1 MTPLPTVLVAGGGPA
16 GLTLSRL
23 LALRGWPSI
32 VVDPLVPRRR
42 RFELVGP
49 SAVDAF
55 RCAGIDDL
63 LKDESVA
70 RTSLGI
76 CRQWGADKVW
86 RYESFLIHRGA
97 GGYVVDREAL
107 DGALRWRAVEAG
119 AVLAPGH
126 FISLQRTPNGYVA
139 RIRMQ
144 GTIRHLAANLVIDAT
159 GRPASVGRRLGSMR
173 VRRHLQL
180 AYPCMAAPLP
190 PDRSA
195 WLNVRGDETNWRYQ
209 LEGPDG
215 LTEAWQIGA
224 LLPDRAGGVDAS
236 TSRLEPPA
244 GPGWIAVGDAASAFN
259 PIWSEGLSNAL
270 GTATTVVGALLAEG
284 SITEKVREVYAA
296 AIEQG
301 GPRP

>member
-1 MTPLPTVLVAGGGPA
+1 LTRLPTVLVAGGGPA

-23 LALRGWPSI
+23 LALRGWPAI
-32 VVDPLVPRRR
+32 VVDPLAPRRR

-55 RCAGIDDL
+55 RCSGIDDL
-63 LKDESVA
+63 LKHESVA
-70 RTSLGI
+70 RASLGI
-76 CRQWGADKVW
+76 CRQWGADKGW

-107 DGALRWRAVEAG
+107 DGALRRRAVEAG
-119 AVLAPGH
+119 VVLAPGR
-126 FISLQRTPNGYVA
+126 FISLQKTPDGHVA
-139 RIRMQ
+139 RIRTQ
-144 GTIRHLAANLVIDAT
+144 GAIRHLAASLVIDAT
-159 GRPASVGRRLGSMR
+159 GRPSAVGRRLGAQR
-173 VRRHLQL
+173 IRNNLQF
-180 AYPCMAAPLP
+180 AYPCRAAPLP
-190 PDRSA
+190 PDRRA

-215 LTEAWQIGA
+215 LTETWQIGA
-224 LLPDRAGGVDAS
+224 LRPGHAGGVDAS

-270 GTATTVVGALLAEG
+270 GTATTVAGALLAEG
-284 SITEKVREVYAA
+284 SITEKVRDVYAA
-296 AIEQG
+296 AVEQG
-301 GPRP
+301 GPRL

>member
-1 MTPLPTVLVAGGGPA
+1 MLVAGGGPA

-32 VVDPLVPRRR
+32 VVDPLAPRRR

-70 RTSLGI
+70 RASLGI

-86 RYESFLIHRGA
+86 RYESFLNHRGA

-107 DGALRWRAVEAG
+107 DGALRRRAVEAG
-119 AVLAPGH
+119 VVLAPGR
-126 FISLQRTPNGYVA
+126 FVGLQRTPDGHDA
-139 RIRMQ
+139 RIRMK
-144 GTIRHLAANLVIDAT
+144 GEIRHFATSLVIDAT
-159 GRPASVGRRLGSMR
+159 GRPAAVGRRLGAQR

-180 AYPCMAAPLP
+180 AYPCKAVSLP
-190 PDRSA
+190 SDRSA
-195 WLNVRGDETNWRYQ
+195 WLNVRGDETNWNYQ

-224 LLPDRAGGVDAS
+224 LRPGHASGVDAS

-270 GTATTVVGALLAEG
+270 GTATTVAGALLAHG
-284 SITEKVREVYAA
+284 SITEQIRDVYAA
-296 AIEQG
+296 AVKHG
-301 GPRP
+301 GPQL